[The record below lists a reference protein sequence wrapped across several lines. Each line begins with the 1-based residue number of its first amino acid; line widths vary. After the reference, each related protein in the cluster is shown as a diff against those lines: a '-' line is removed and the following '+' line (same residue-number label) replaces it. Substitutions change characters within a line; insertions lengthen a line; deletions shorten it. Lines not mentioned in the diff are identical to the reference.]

1 MKKYSTFY
9 LTLLSNSKFSVEDFF
24 RILCPSQKVRPLILK
39 EKKMPRN
46 FVLELI
52 WISAPY
58 CTVGKLRKDVDQTIF
73 FSFFLTNQLEN
84 QN

>member
-9 LTLLSNSKFSVEDFF
+9 LTLLSNVKFSVEDFF

-52 WISAPY
+52 CISAPY